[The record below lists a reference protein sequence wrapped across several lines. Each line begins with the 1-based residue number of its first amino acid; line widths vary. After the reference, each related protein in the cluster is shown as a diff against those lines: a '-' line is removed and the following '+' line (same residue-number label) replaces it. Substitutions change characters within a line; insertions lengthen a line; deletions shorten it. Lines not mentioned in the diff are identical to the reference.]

1 MTPSKSRLAVA
12 IATLGRPETVREN
25 LDALSRQTRPADII
39 LLSVTGSEDVPDD
52 LEDSV
57 IVIEGS
63 KGLCAQRNR
72 ALSALEGKA
81 DYIVFFDDDYVHAMK
96 TTSVWFSFFDTKSS
110 IVCNV

>member
-39 LLSVTGSEDVPDD
+39 LLSVTGPEDVPDD

-57 IVIEGS
+57 IVIEGT

-72 ALSALEGKA
+72 AVIGVE
-81 DYIVFFDDDYVHAMK
+81 
-96 TTSVWFSFFDTKSS
+96 
-110 IVCNV
+110 